1 MIQDVIDRQNVCLL
15 AIEKRLADCGD
26 RIARLSDEAE
36 KAPYVAM
43 RERLNKAKAEV
54 RFTAQGNSFDRY
66 QPLLQDAD
74 ALLRGETDEL

>member
-1 MIQDVIDRQNVCLL
+1 MIQDVIDRQSVCLL

-26 RIARLSDEAE
+26 RIARLTDEAE
-36 KAPYVAM
+36 KAPYIAM

-54 RFTAQGNSFDRY
+54 RFAQGNSFDRY
-66 QPLLQDAD
+66 EPLLQDAD